1 MMKCLAS
8 SFGSNR
14 GLPDITVPL
23 VLNYFA
29 FSFYFLFYF
38 FVNFLVK
45 AACESCSL
53 TVRGS
58 VCGDISCCWSVLCN
72 SVKGSTEQ
80 WNPYRMCWPGGE
92 KTLQV
97 DTDNRVEGK

>member
-14 GLPDITVPL
+14 GPPDITVPL

-29 FSFYFLFYF
+29 LFF
-38 FVNFLVK
+38 FFKVKFLVK

-80 WNPYRMCWPGGE
+80 WNPYRMCWPGGKE
-92 KTLQV
+92 TPQV
-97 DTDNRVEGK
+97 DTDNRVEGE

>member
-29 FSFYFLFYF
+29 LFF
-38 FVNFLVK
+38 KVKFLVK

-72 SVKGSTEQ
+72 SVKGST
-80 WNPYRMCWPGGE
+80 
-92 KTLQV
+92 
-97 DTDNRVEGK
+97 